1 MNDRLESKV
10 LQYQNYVYEIAR
22 MVYMKHHRCIELDD
36 LVQYGQVGL
45 VEALKSYDESRG
57 VAFKL
62 FAYSRIRGAIYDGLK
77 KSTEFMKSRWYRD
90 KIRHAL
96 ANIKMMS
103 SGLDNDGAAVDKIE
117 KLRRVVK
124 LFSQAYVLSLDA
136 VSAMSDEKSPEQ
148 FCIGSQFKQQLQEA
162 LSKLTL
168 KEYLIIKYCYY
179 EDMNIACA
187 GAKIGISRSWALRL
201 HARAINRLYD
211 ELCKI
216 I

>member
-1 MNDRLESKV
+1 MNERLESKV

-45 VEALKSYDESRG
+45 VEALRSYDESRG
-57 VAFKL
+57 VEFKL

-77 KSTEFMKSRWYRD
+77 NSTEFIRSRQFRD
-90 KIRHAL
+90 KIRSAL
-96 ANIKMMS
+96 EDIKMMR
-103 SGLDNDGAAVDKIE
+103 SGLDNDGTAADKVE
-117 KLRRVVK
+117 ELRSIVK

-136 VSAMSDEKSPEQ
+136 ASAISEGKSPEQ
-148 FCIGSQFKQQLQEA
+148 FCIGSQLRQQLQEA
-162 LSKLTL
+162 MSKLSR
-168 KEYLIIKYCYY
+168 KEYLIIRYCYY
-179 EDMNIACA
+179 EDMNIASA

-216 I
+216 K